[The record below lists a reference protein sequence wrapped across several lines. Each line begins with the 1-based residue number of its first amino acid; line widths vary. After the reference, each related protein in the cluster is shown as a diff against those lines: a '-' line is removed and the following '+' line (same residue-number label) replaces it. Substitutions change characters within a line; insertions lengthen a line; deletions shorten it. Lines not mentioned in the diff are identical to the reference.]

1 MIKLPDLELGKQKIF
16 TDCDVKHHRIV
27 AFAFTPGGHIIC
39 VETNRKGSGLVS
51 DFSFH
56 AEEFLDRKLS
66 RIGAY
71 DRYKKINILVARW
84 ARSKEWLLAKPCEGC
99 MRKLLK
105 RPIENIYY
113 TDNGRIVK
121 L

>member
-1 MIKLPDLELGKQKIF
+1 MIKMPDLDIGKQKIF
-16 TDCDVKHHRIV
+16 SDCDVKHHRVV
-27 AFAFTPGGHIIC
+27 AFAFTPRGHIIC
-39 VETNRKGSGLVS
+39 VETNRKGSGIVS

-84 ARSKEWLLAKPCEGC
+84 AKSKEWLLAKPCPGC
-99 MRKLLK
+99 LSRLSR
-105 RPIENIYY
+105 RPIDAIWY
-113 TDNGRIVK
+113 TDNGNIVK